1 MPALPL
7 PLRQALDL
15 AASHAKAFR
24 DTIDEGPQRPAL
36 DYAAMLARAA
46 APLPE
51 TGTAAPAVIDRL
63 VELATPGLHRM
74 AGRRFFGWVIG
85 NSHPAGVAADWLA
98 SAWGQ
103 NAANPQA
110 SPSACALETVASGW
124 LLELL
129 DLPRGSSVGF
139 VTGATLANFVC
150 LAAARDELLRRA
162 GWDAAAD
169 GLFGAPPV
177 EVVIGAE
184 AHATV
189 FSGLQ
194 FLGLGRQRVHRVAT
208 DAQGAILPEAFA
220 TALAAVRSPPLVVL
234 QAGQINSGAFD
245 DFARLMPLA
254 RARQAWIHVDGA
266 FGLWARASSRLAA
279 LAAGAELADSWAT
292 DGHKWLQT
300 PYDSGFAIVRDA
312 AAHARAMS
320 TTASY
325 LPGVAG
331 ERDPSHFVPE
341 LSHRAR
347 GFAAWALIMHLGRQG
362 IGAMVERHVALAQR
376 MAARLGREPGVAV
389 VNEVVLNQLVVRFGA
404 DRATAEGDALTR
416 ATIARIQSDGECFA
430 GGAEW
435 NGAWVMRVSVIGFDT
450 SEADADRSV
459 EAMLSAWRAV
469 RAEAGPG

>member
-1 MPALPL
+1 MTALPH
-7 PLRQALDL
+7 PLADALDR
-15 AASHAKAFR
+15 AASHAKTFR
-24 DTIDEGPQRPAL
+24 AGIDDGLQRPAL
-36 DYAAMLARAA
+36 DYPAMLARAA

-51 TGTAAPAVIDRL
+51 AGIAAAEVIEQL
-63 VELATPGLHRM
+63 VELATPGLHKM

-110 SPSACALETVASGW
+110 SPAACALETVASSW

-129 DLPRGSSVGF
+129 DLPRESSVGF

-194 FLGLGRQRVHRVAT
+194 FLGLGRNRVHRVAT
-208 DAQGAILPEAFA
+208 NAQGAILPEAFA
-220 TALAAVRSPPLVVL
+220 TVLAAVRSPPLVVL

-245 DFARLMPLA
+245 DFARLVPLA
-254 RARQAWIHVDGA
+254 RARGAWIHVDGA
-266 FGLWARASSRLAA
+266 FGLWARASMRLAA
-279 LAAGAELADSWAT
+279 LAAGVELADSWAT

-300 PYDSGFAIVRDA
+300 PYDGGFAIVRDA

-341 LSHRAR
+341 LSRRAR
-347 GFAAWALIMHLGRQG
+347 GFATWALIRHLGRAG
-362 IGAMVERHVALAQR
+362 IAAMVERHVELAQR
-376 MAARLGREPGVAV
+376 MAARLGHEPGVTV

-404 DRATAEGDALTR
+404 DRTPAEGDRLTR
-416 ATIARIQSDGECFA
+416 ATIARIQADGECFA
-430 GGAEW
+430 GGAQW
-435 NGAWVMRVSVIGFDT
+435 HGAWVMRISVIGFDT
-450 SEADADRSV
+450 TEADADRSV
-459 EAMLSAWRAV
+459 EAMLRAWRAV
-469 RAEAGPG
+469 RSGAAAD